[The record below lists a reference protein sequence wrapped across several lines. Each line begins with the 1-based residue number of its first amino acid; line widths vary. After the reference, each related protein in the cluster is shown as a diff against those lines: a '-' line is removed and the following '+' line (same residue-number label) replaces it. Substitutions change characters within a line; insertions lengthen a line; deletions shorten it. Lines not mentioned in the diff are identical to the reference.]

1 MPFISKDWRSS
12 GEEWIK
18 TDEGWEKSKVL
29 ECEKKRYLDRQS
41 SLEDGE
47 GCSSSSAVEV
57 PPHCQIVLRC
67 TREIAGFNGLGE
79 VVKRLDFRSS
89 VRNQKRFQYIC
100 ALLKLLVSGDTG
112 MTSLSGGAQRIL
124 LQMIEEVAMT
134 VSDSKQNIN
143 ILRGLV
149 DQLLH
154 LVEQENQ
161 KCWGKPLGSQN
172 LWIAHLQ
179 TIERIQN
186 IASQIDCQEP
196 VIDDHPRLN
205 EMPEEC
211 IRKIILQISDH
222 KDLESAA
229 SAWSL
234 MAYIVQEQRIW
245 KELAHFH
252 FTTLQIDT
260 ILEKMSLMDT
270 LERHRNWQTI
280 YHTLRKKYGLRE
292 DFQYTEVLALCRFC
306 RCLFWPSCGHP
317 CIADQSPE
325 FRERLE
331 KSGSSQEAP
340 TQLVPPQQFLKY
352 FSL

>member
-1 MPFISKDWRSS
+1 M
-12 GEEWIK
+12 
-18 TDEGWEKSKVL
+18 
-29 ECEKKRYLDRQS
+29 DRQS
-41 SLEDGE
+41 SLDDGE
-47 GCSSSSAVEV
+47 GCSRSSAVEV

-100 ALLKLLVSGDTG
+100 ALLKLLVSNDTG

-149 DQLLH
+149 DQLRQ

-196 VIDDHPRLN
+196 VTDDHPRLN

-234 MAYIVQEQRIW
+234 MAYIVQEQSIW

-252 FTTLQIDT
+252 FTSQQIDT
-260 ILEKMSLMDT
+260 ILEQMSLMDT

-280 YHTLRKKYGLRE
+280 YHTLRK
-292 DFQYTEVLALCRFC
+292 
-306 RCLFWPSCGHP
+306 
-317 CIADQSPE
+317 
-325 FRERLE
+325 
-331 KSGSSQEAP
+331 
-340 TQLVPPQQFLKY
+340 
-352 FSL
+352 